1 MSTARRVRPTRVAG
15 LVLLALVI
23 GEILVIRLV
32 AGWLGGGLTF
42 LLLVATS
49 LFGAW
54 CIAHEGRRAWRA
66 LGEAVRA
73 GRPPAR
79 EFADGVLVLLG
90 GLLLLLPGFISDLFG
105 LILVLPFTR
114 PLVRGLVVPLLGRRL
129 LVVGQGAMGPG
140 VMGGG
145 GMGRGGMGPTGTGR
159 PPRSSGDG
167 STGPVIEGEII
178 DEDDTP

>member
-1 MSTARRVRPTRVAG
+1 MSTARRVRPTRVAA
-15 LVLLALVI
+15 LVLLALII

-49 LFGAW
+49 LFGTW
-54 CIAHEGRRAWRA
+54 CIAHEGRRAWQA

-79 EFADGVLVLLG
+79 ELADGVLVLLG
-90 GLLLLLPGFISDLFG
+90 GLLLLMPGFISDVLG

-114 PLVRGLVVPLLGRRL
+114 GLVRGLVVPLLGRRL
-129 LVVGQGAMGPG
+129 LVVGQGGPG
-140 VMGGG
+140 LPGTGMG
-145 GMGRGGMGPTGTGR
+145 GMGAGGTGHD
-159 PPRSSGDG
+159 PRSGG
-167 STGPVIEGEII
+167 PGAGPVIEGEII
-178 DEDDTP
+178 DDDTP

>member
-1 MSTARRVRPTRVAG
+1 MSTARRVRPTRVAA
-15 LVLLALVI
+15 LVILALLI

-32 AGWLGGGLTF
+32 AESIGGGPTF

-54 CIAHEGRRAWRA
+54 CIAHEGRRAWQA

-79 EFADGVLVLLG
+79 ELADGVLILLG
-90 GLLLLLPGFISDLFG
+90 GLLLLLPGFISDVLG
-105 LILVLPFTR
+105 LVLVLPFTR

-129 LVVGQGAMGPG
+129 LVVGQGGPQAG
-140 VMGGG
+140 AA
-145 GMGRGGMGPTGTGR
+145 RGPYGAGR
-159 PPRSSGDG
+159 PPRAEGQDPAG
-167 STGPVIEGEII
+167 QVIEGEII
-178 DEDDTP
+178 DDDPR